1 MSSVELDG
9 VTRRF
14 PVRRQTGSL
23 HALGPFDLSI
33 DAGGFV
39 ALVGPSGCGKSSLL
53 RLVAGLDI
61 PDAGTIRLGGEPV
74 SGPVSSC
81 GMVFQAFSLFPWLT
95 LRGNVAFGLSRR
107 ITSKTDRLARAD
119 ALLAAVGLDE
129 FAEHYPNS
137 LSGGMKQRGALARAL
152 ATEPE
157 LLLLDEPFGALDQQT
172 RGLMQEM
179 LETLW
184 REKRRTVLLVTHDV
198 EEALFLADRVV
209 LMSARPGRV
218 LGEYA
223 CPFERPRLPE
233 LKSDPAFTSLK
244 GQVSAELRRE
254 VLASA

>member
-1 MSSVELDG
+1 MTSVELAG

-14 PVRRQTGSL
+14 PVRRRTGSL

-53 RLVAGLDI
+53 RLVAGLDT

-95 LRGNVAFGLSRR
+95 LRGNVAFGLGRR

-129 FAEHYPNS
+129 FADHYPNS

-233 LKSDPAFTSLK
+233 LKADPAFTSLK

-254 VLASA
+254 VLAST